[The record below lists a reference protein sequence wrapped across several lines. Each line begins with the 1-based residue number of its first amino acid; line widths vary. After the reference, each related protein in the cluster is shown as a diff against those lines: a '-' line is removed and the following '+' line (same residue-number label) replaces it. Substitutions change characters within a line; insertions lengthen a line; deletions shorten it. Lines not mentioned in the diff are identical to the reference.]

1 MIEVIKKMNGQWVV
15 CRSTTLVEEVRTF
28 YVEDEFG
35 QKVLCEDQITGDPVE
50 IELKDLKSIK
60 MHNIIKRNIEMQLTN
75 SVDTKKSKKRSFD
88 NHRKLDVVALLMRMK
103 INYRDNRPEN
113 GRLWIRE
120 SQDFKRHLNTFR
132 QNGFYFEFV
141 ENSNALNNRSGWY
154 LKS

>member
-1 MIEVIKKMNGQWVV
+1 MIEVIMKMNGWFVL
-15 CRSTTLVEEVRTF
+15 CRSTRLVEEVRTF
-28 YVEDEFG
+28 CIEDEFG
-35 QKVLCEDQITGDPVE
+35 PKVLFEDQVSGDPEE
-50 IELKDLKSIK
+50 IELKDLKTIK

-75 SVDTKKSKKRSFD
+75 SVDSKKSKKRSFD

-103 INYRDNRPEN
+103 INFRDNRPEN

-132 QNGFYFEFV
+132 RNGFYFEFV
-141 ENSNALNNRSGWY
+141 ENSKALNDRSGWY